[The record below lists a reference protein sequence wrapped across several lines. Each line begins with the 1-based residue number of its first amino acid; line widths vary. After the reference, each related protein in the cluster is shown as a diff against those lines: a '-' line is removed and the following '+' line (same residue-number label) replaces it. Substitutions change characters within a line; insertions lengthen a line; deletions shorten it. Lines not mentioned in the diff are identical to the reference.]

1 MFYLLHFWCSTLHLM
16 KSAKRCLYN
25 SGIKV
30 DILDTCAAMICSYF
44 GIAFLLFFIRI
55 ENAVYTFC
63 QNSALLFING
73 LIFDIMY
80 TRNNQSLE
88 SEWKP
93 MLASLRSVNDR
104 RFSWLCKVIS
114 RLAEFCSEMPRK
126 LWKKCWPENIY
137 IVGRQTYE
145 GLKISVNSII
155 ETAQFLF
162 WHQVK
167 YVLTERFF
175 QDPFENW
182 FGR

>member
-1 MFYLLHFWCSTLHLM
+1 M

-88 SEWKP
+88 SE
-93 MLASLRSVNDR
+93 
-104 RFSWLCKVIS
+104 
-114 RLAEFCSEMPRK
+114 
-126 LWKKCWPENIY
+126 
-137 IVGRQTYE
+137 
-145 GLKISVNSII
+145 
-155 ETAQFLF
+155 
-162 WHQVK
+162 
-167 YVLTERFF
+167 
-175 QDPFENW
+175 
-182 FGR
+182 